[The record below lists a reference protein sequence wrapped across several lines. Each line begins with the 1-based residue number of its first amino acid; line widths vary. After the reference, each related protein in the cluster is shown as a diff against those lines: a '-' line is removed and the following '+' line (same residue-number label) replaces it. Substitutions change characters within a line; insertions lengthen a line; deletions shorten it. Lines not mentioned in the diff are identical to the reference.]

1 MQKSRNYDELQ
12 WVWQQWREQSGKK
25 MREEYSRFVE
35 LSNQAARMNS
45 NFYSKLKY
53 FATFDTNHP
62 QISATRQ
69 LCGCTPTRRNI
80 FELKLSDCG
89 SP

>member
-35 LSNQAARMNS
+35 LSNQAARAAFVAN
-45 NFYSKLKY
+45 
-53 FATFDTNHP
+53 
-62 QISATRQ
+62 
-69 LCGCTPTRRNI
+69 
-80 FELKLSDCG
+80 
-89 SP
+89 